1 MFCGL
6 ILFYIQ
12 TKYSSYYLN
21 ILKCFWIICSYDEA
35 HIVASAYNISVDW
48 SSALYFNC
56 VVKGDLSYHRIWS
69 KHHQLNQSVVQDV
82 VRRFDFIT
90 IKYKFYS

>member
-1 MFCGL
+1 MSLYF
-6 ILFYIQ
+6 F
-12 TKYSSYYLN
+12 TKPKNICLCLN
-21 ILKCFWIICSYDEA
+21 AYTKTLGFCSYDEA

-56 VVKGDLSYHRIWS
+56 VVKGDMAYHRIWS
-69 KHHQLNQSVVQDV
+69 KHHQLNQSIVQDV
-82 VRRFDFIT
+82 VRRFV